1 MGAAGAGRD
10 ANPPAAPPR
19 RPCPDRDPMTRYR
32 LRHSAAPLS
41 LLCLCLALAG
51 PAQAEAPR
59 YVSDEITL
67 SVRDAPRNDA
77 GFIGL
82 VRSGEAVTLLESLG
96 EQSFARIR
104 LANGSE
110 GWVASRYLSET
121 PAARSQLD
129 ALRGELAEAEARG
142 RALDQQ
148 VADLRGQLEQARP
161 AMEMARE
168 NQALQATIDQLQADR
183 AAIIARFDAAESR
196 RRMLITGASLLGGG
210 LLAGLLLP
218 LLLRGRRRRG
228 DF

>member
-1 MGAAGAGRD
+1 
-10 ANPPAAPPR
+10 
-19 RPCPDRDPMTRYR
+19 MTRYR

-82 VRSGEAVTLLESLG
+82 VRSGEALTLLESLG
-96 EQSFARIR
+96 EQSFARVR

-121 PAARSQLD
+121 PAARSQLAGLQEQLAAAQARIAELD
-129 ALRGELAEAEARG
+129 RQAGQLRRE
-142 RALDQQ
+142 
-148 VADLRGQLEQARP
+148 LEQARP
-161 AMEMARE
+161 AMELARE
-168 NQALQATIDQLQADR
+168 NDALQATITRLEADR